1 MSRFFRYLRLVE
13 AGTVGEQNVTVYTNI
28 HIYIY
33 IYIYKVMY
41 MNTNTSMSNLDQ
53 LTKLSE
59 STHSHT
65 DRRHMI
71 EYT

>member
-33 IYIYKVMY
+33 TFI
-41 MNTNTSMSNLDQ
+41 
-53 LTKLSE
+53 KLC
-59 STHSHT
+59 
-65 DRRHMI
+65 I
-71 EYT
+71 